1 MKRAVP
7 WIRVAGFIV
16 GLVVLVAIFDYAF
29 AQTGYV
35 RYVLTYFQNSDEDI
49 DTLVLGA
56 SHARSAIDPQ
66 KIDDVN
72 DTNSF
77 SLAIP
82 GEMVKDSY
90 YVLQEACRSKK
101 IKTLIFDVDYQY
113 WMEPQAEGY
122 FQEPFIYNQLSWSS
136 PVKWKYMAENML
148 NLDVRNAFTKRDVY
162 LCTPS
167 SVKTNISQ
175 KRSQEY
181 KDADIYSIE
190 VPDANGPY
198 IGKGF
203 FYREVSG
210 LKPGG
215 DAYVDGWVGRENDG
229 LSEVAVTKFK
239 QIKKFCDDNGIELI
253 CVTSP
258 ITPSVMQ
265 KLGMGTV
272 NDVLS
277 QFFEEQNVP
286 YYNFNKARLS
296 VLDRSDLDY
305 GDKEGHMGGELAEEY
320 SEVLAEV
327 LKGHFNGTLDETKY
341 FYNTFDEMYKE
352 MEEQ

>member
-113 WMEPQAEGY
+113 WMEPQAE
-122 FQEPFIYNQLSWSS
+122 
-136 PVKWKYMAENML
+136 
-148 NLDVRNAFTKRDVY
+148 
-162 LCTPS
+162 
-167 SVKTNISQ
+167 
-175 KRSQEY
+175 
-181 KDADIYSIE
+181 
-190 VPDANGPY
+190 
-198 IGKGF
+198 
-203 FYREVSG
+203 
-210 LKPGG
+210 
-215 DAYVDGWVGRENDG
+215 
-229 LSEVAVTKFK
+229 
-239 QIKKFCDDNGIELI
+239 
-253 CVTSP
+253 
-258 ITPSVMQ
+258 
-265 KLGMGTV
+265 
-272 NDVLS
+272 
-277 QFFEEQNVP
+277 
-286 YYNFNKARLS
+286 
-296 VLDRSDLDY
+296 
-305 GDKEGHMGGELAEEY
+305 EY

>member
-148 NLDVRNAFTKRDVY
+148 NLDVRNAFTKRNVY

-181 KDADIYSIE
+181 KNADIYSIE
-190 VPDANGPY
+190 VQMPMVHILERDFS
-198 IGKGF
+198 IV
-203 FYREVSG
+203 R
-210 LKPGG
+210 
-215 DAYVDGWVGRENDG
+215 
-229 LSEVAVTKFK
+229 
-239 QIKKFCDDNGIELI
+239 
-253 CVTSP
+253 
-258 ITPSVMQ
+258 
-265 KLGMGTV
+265 
-272 NDVLS
+272 
-277 QFFEEQNVP
+277 
-286 YYNFNKARLS
+286 
-296 VLDRSDLDY
+296 
-305 GDKEGHMGGELAEEY
+305 
-320 SEVLAEV
+320 
-327 LKGHFNGTLDETKY
+327 
-341 FYNTFDEMYKE
+341 
-352 MEEQ
+352 

>member
-101 IKTLIFDVDYQY
+101 IKTLIFDVGKQTYGFHHDYRIGCFDGNDY
-113 WMEPQAEGY
+113 VHE
-122 FQEPFIYNQLSWSS
+122 L
-136 PVKWKYMAENML
+136 L
-148 NLDVRNAFTKRDVY
+148 RNAD
-162 LCTPS
+162 
-167 SVKTNISQ
+167 SQ
-175 KRSQEY
+175 KLHARFYQ
-181 KDADIYSIE
+181 DISL
-190 VPDANGPY
+190 
-198 IGKGF
+198 F
-203 FYREVSG
+203 
-210 LKPGG
+210 
-215 DAYVDGWVGRENDG
+215 
-229 LSEVAVTKFK
+229 
-239 QIKKFCDDNGIELI
+239 
-253 CVTSP
+253 
-258 ITPSVMQ
+258 
-265 KLGMGTV
+265 LGY
-272 NDVLS
+272 D
-277 QFFEEQNVP
+277 F
-286 YYNFNKARLS
+286 
-296 VLDRSDLDY
+296 
-305 GDKEGHMGGELAEEY
+305 
-320 SEVLAEV
+320 
-327 LKGHFNGTLDETKY
+327 
-341 FYNTFDEMYKE
+341 
-352 MEEQ
+352 

>member
-1 MKRAVP
+1 MKRAVL

-136 PVKWKYMAENML
+136 PVKWK
-148 NLDVRNAFTKRDVY
+148 DRK
-162 LCTPS
+162 
-167 SVKTNISQ
+167 SV
-175 KRSQEY
+175 
-181 KDADIYSIE
+181 
-190 VPDANGPY
+190 V
-198 IGKGF
+198 
-203 FYREVSG
+203 
-210 LKPGG
+210 
-215 DAYVDGWVGRENDG
+215 
-229 LSEVAVTKFK
+229 
-239 QIKKFCDDNGIELI
+239 
-253 CVTSP
+253 
-258 ITPSVMQ
+258 
-265 KLGMGTV
+265 
-272 NDVLS
+272 
-277 QFFEEQNVP
+277 
-286 YYNFNKARLS
+286 
-296 VLDRSDLDY
+296 
-305 GDKEGHMGGELAEEY
+305 
-320 SEVLAEV
+320 
-327 LKGHFNGTLDETKY
+327 
-341 FYNTFDEMYKE
+341 
-352 MEEQ
+352 